1 MVYIGKIV
9 FNNSNNIKKVCIQ
22 SNVFFI
28 ISQGKIQKITF
39 IYFLLTN
46 TNYCLMTDYFNSV

>member
-1 MVYIGKIV
+1 MPILKKK
-9 FNNSNNIKKVCIQ
+9 NI
-22 SNVFFI
+22 NVFFI